1 MLQFP
6 LVLIDT
12 EYTADENSRRTNWR
26 GQHREI
32 IQVGVLALDH
42 KLTVLDSLRAYV
54 RPKLNPVL
62 SEYIK
67 KLTGIRQTDVNGAPE
82 LPEAW
87 KKIGWYY
94 ENRAAYSF
102 GGDREV
108 FAENFKIHD
117 MPVPDTVA
125 RMHDIRPFL
134 RERCAAFGIRDFE
147 RYTSGTLCEAFGIK
161 GLPAQDAL
169 NDMHNL
175 RRVLLEL
182 RSRGLL

>member
-1 MLQFP
+1 MLKYP

-12 EYTADENSRRTNWR
+12 EYTADENSQRTSWR

-32 IQVGVLALDH
+32 IQVGLLALDE

-87 KKIGWYY
+87 KKMAGYCQ
-94 ENRAAYSF
+94 NRNLYSF
-102 GGDREV
+102 GDDKRV
-108 FAENFKIHD
+108 FEENFTIHG
-117 MPVPDTVA
+117 MSVPTDVV
-125 RMHDIRPFL
+125 RMHIIRSFL
-134 RERCAAFGIRDFE
+134 KERCAAFGIRDFE
-147 RYTSGTLCEAFGIK
+147 RYTSGTLCQAFGKK
-161 GLPAQDAL
+161 GKPAHDAL
-169 NDMHNL
+169 NDMNNL
-175 RRVLLEL
+175 RLVLLEL